1 MTQPPILIL
10 LDASCLLNLYATG
23 RLRDI
28 ALALPHRLGVADYV
42 IEQEALYVWRPGLG
56 ETREEQVLVDLSPL
70 VAEGVIQVLR
80 LEHQEE
86 EATFVDMAALVDDG
100 EAVTAALALHR
111 GCAVATDDRKARRVL
126 AERAPTVPLVST
138 LDLLKKWGERSSVAA
153 TDLRAAML
161 AMQSGASYVPG
172 ERDPLYEW
180 WRTVVHDEGAL

>member
-1 MTQPPILIL
+1 VTQPPNLLL

-28 ALALPHRLGVADYV
+28 ALAQPQRLGVADYV
-42 IEQEALYVWRPGLG
+42 LEQEALYVWRPGSG
-56 ETREEQVLVDLSPL
+56 EARDERVTVDLSPF

-100 EAVTAALALHR
+100 EAITAALALHR

-126 AERAPTVPLVST
+126 AEQAPTVPLVST
-138 LDLLKKWGERSSVAA
+138 LDLLKKWAERSSVAA
-153 TDLRAAML
+153 TDLRTAML

-180 WRTVVHDEGAL
+180 WRTVVHDKGPL